1 MNSAGMTGTEARGL
15 KILAIH
21 RFYWP
26 DTPPYAS
33 MLRAI
38 VHRWVNDG
46 HQVDVLSSQPSYK
59 AGLDNEKQPAKEVV
73 DGATVYRMTLPSE
86 AGRPLIRMLNA
97 LRLGLGIFIRAVL
110 LRRYDVIMVSTSPP
124 VLAGWFTALAAR
136 LSGARFVYHC
146 MDVHPEIG
154 RISGEFRNPVVYRQ
168 LARMDAWTCRQANPV
183 VVLSQ
188 DMADSLDRRSESGA
202 VPQTAVINNF
212 SLPSESEAVGDLP
225 FPWPNEPF
233 VLLFAGNIGRF
244 QGLDVLMNAM
254 AQLRERSDIRLLMMG
269 EGTEK
274 AALEKQA
281 AESGAR
287 VSFVGHHSVS
297 VAKAAMKKAG
307 AGFVSLVPELYRYAY
322 PSKTMTYLEQG
333 CPVLVAV
340 EPESRLAADIVENSA
355 GLAVQGGDADELAQ
369 AIARLADD
377 DKQLQKMK
385 ENAAGLA
392 EQAFSPEVVLARWA
406 SLVRPVGKN

>member
-1 MNSAGMTGTEARGL
+1 MTGTETKGL

-21 RFYWP
+21 RYYWP

-38 VHRWVNDG
+38 VRRWVDEG
-46 HQVDVLSSQPSYK
+46 HHVDVLSSQPSYK
-59 AGLDNEKQPAKEVV
+59 AGLDNVKQPGKEVV
-73 DGATVYRMTLPSE
+73 DGATVYRMVLPSE
-86 AGRPLIRMLNA
+86 AGRPLIRIFNA
-97 LRLGLGIFIRAVL
+97 LRLGLGIITRAVL

-154 RISGEFRNPVVYRQ
+154 RISGEFRNPLIYRQ

-183 VVLSQ
+183 VVLSK
-188 DMADSLDRRSESGA
+188 DMADSLDQRSDPGEA
-202 VPQTAVINNF
+202 PRTAVINNF
-212 SLPSESEAVGDLP
+212 SLPSESDTGQELP
-225 FPWPNEPF
+225 FPWPSEPF

-244 QGLDVLMNAM
+244 QGLDVLMDAM
-254 AQLRERSDIRLLMMG
+254 EQLRGHPNIRLLMMG

-274 AALEKQA
+274 PALEKQV

-297 VAKAAMKKAG
+297 VAKAAMRKAS
-307 AGFVSLVPELYRYAY
+307 AGFVSLIPELYRYAY

-340 EPESRLAADIVENSA
+340 EPESRLAADIVENNA
-355 GLAVQGGDADELAQ
+355 GLAVRGGDASELAQ
-369 AIARLADD
+369 AISRLAADD
-377 DKQLQKMK
+377 LQMQGMK
-385 ENAAGLA
+385 ENASRLA
-392 EQAFSPEVVLARWA
+392 EKAFSQEVVLARWA
-406 SLVRPVGKN
+406 SLVRSVDNN

>member
-1 MNSAGMTGTEARGL
+1 MIGTETKGL

-21 RFYWP
+21 RYYWP

-38 VHRWVNDG
+38 VRRWVDEG
-46 HQVDVLSSQPSYK
+46 HHVDVLSSHPSYK
-59 AGLDNEKQPAKEVV
+59 AGLDNVKQPGKEVV

-97 LRLGLGIFIRAVL
+97 LRLGLGIITRAVL

-124 VLAGWFTALAAR
+124 VLAGWFTALAAH

-146 MDVHPEIG
+146 MDIHPEIG
-154 RISGEFRNPVVYRQ
+154 RISGEFRNPLIYRQ

-183 VVLSQ
+183 VVLSK
-188 DMADSLDRRSESGA
+188 DMADSLAQRSDSGEA
-202 VPQTAVINNF
+202 PRTAVINNF
-212 SLPSESEAVGDLP
+212 SLPSESDTGQELP

-244 QGLDVLMNAM
+244 QGLDVLMDAM
-254 AQLRERSDIRLLMMG
+254 EQLRGHPNIRLLMMG

-274 AALEKQA
+274 PALEKQV

-297 VAKAAMKKAG
+297 VAKAAMSQAG
-307 AGFVSLVPELYRYAY
+307 AGFVSLIPELYRYAY

-340 EPESRLAADIVENSA
+340 EPESRLAADIVENNA
-355 GLAVQGGDADELAQ
+355 GLAVRGGDASELAQ
-369 AIARLADD
+369 AISRLAADD
-377 DKQLQKMK
+377 QQVQGIK
-385 ENAAGLA
+385 ENASRLA
-392 EQAFSPEVVLARWA
+392 EKAFSQEVVLARWA
-406 SLVRPVGKN
+406 SLVRSVDNN

>member
-1 MNSAGMTGTEARGL
+1 MTGTEANRQ

-21 RFYWP
+21 RYYWP

-33 MLRAI
+33 MLRSI
-38 VHRWVNDG
+38 VGRWVDEG

-59 AGLDNEKQPAKEVV
+59 AGLDNERQPSKEVV

-86 AGRPLIRMLNA
+86 AGRPLIRILNA
-97 LRLGLGIFIRAVL
+97 LRLGLGIFMRAVL

-124 VLAGWFTALAAR
+124 VLAGWFTALASR

-154 RISGEFRNPVVYRQ
+154 RISGEFRNPVVYRR
-168 LARMDAWTCRQANPV
+168 LARMDAWSCRQANPV

-188 DMADSLDRRSESGA
+188 DMADSLDLRSKSGA
-202 VPQTAVINNF
+202 FPQTTVINNF
-212 SLPSESEAVGDLP
+212 SLPSESDTVGELP
-225 FPWPNEPF
+225 FPWPTESF

-244 QGLDVLMNAM
+244 QGLDVLMSAM
-254 AQLRERSDIRLLMMG
+254 AHLRERSDIRLVMMG

-274 AALEKQA
+274 TPLENLV

-297 VAKAAMKKAG
+297 VAKAAMEKAG

-333 CPVLVAV
+333 CPVLVAA
-340 EPESRLAADIVENSA
+340 EPESRLARDIVENNA
-355 GLAVQGGDADELAQ
+355 GLAVHSGEVGELVQ
-369 AIARLADD
+369 AISRLADD
-377 DKQLQKMK
+377 DQQLEEMK
-385 ENAAGLA
+385 ENAASLA
-392 EQAFSPEVVLARWA
+392 EQSFSPEVVLARWA
-406 SLVRPVGKN
+406 SLVRPVDNH